1 MDTGNKLS
9 LHDGTSFSDSLIF
22 GKYFVFLAL
31 PILSLSFRIGSV

>member
-1 MDTGNKLS
+1 MDTGNKLR